1 MNKLLIRVGKLPI
14 GNTLDYLLIAALIVL
29 VLLLTGCASTP
40 PKEIPLTAAEA
51 KAEEM
56 KAFAL
61 AMGSAKDAE
70 TQRLLIFAQFAA
82 KGNQAPVF
90 VDHGNRSIGDAVYQF
105 LDRTTERLFSV
116 APAYFA
122 YKGQVRAAETTKS
135 VAEINRDVSLGQFA
149 STTQIAIAGINGSAA
164 TGLALANR
172 PIVPQAPTTQVTV
185 TGNSGPVLLGGGTQN
200 SGSFNPV
207 NPSPVVC
214 LPGTTTTAGTCSR

>member
-1 MNKLLIRVGKLPI
+1 MKL
-14 GNTLDYLLIAALIVL
+14 TAIAIALIL
-29 VLLLTGCASTP
+29 AGCASTP

-82 KGNQAPVF
+82 KGNQAPVV
-90 VDHGNRSIGDAVYQF
+90 VDHGNRTIGDAIFAF

-135 VAEINRDVSLGQFA
+135 VAEINRDVSVNQSNNFLALGV
-149 STTQIAIAGINGSAA
+149 AGINGSSNI
-164 TGLALANR
+164 GVALATR
-172 PIVPQAPTTQVTV
+172 PAVAQPPTTSITV
-185 TGNSGPVLLGGGTQN
+185 SGNSGSVNLGSGTQLN
-200 SGSFNPV
+200 SSQNPV
-207 NPSPVVC
+207 TNPAPVVC
-214 LPGTTTTAGTCSR
+214 LPGTATTSGTCSR